1 MTTRELIYGLP
12 EYIREA
18 TENYRAAWKRAR
30 EEGKMGA
37 YETIRAEWYGYT
49 KALRDAGAISEQQR
63 KTLFIYGT
71 I

>member
-1 MTTRELIYGLP
+1 MVARPGGHEGRKDLTM
-12 EYIREA
+12 

-37 YETIRAEWYGYT
+37 YERIRAEWYGYT
-49 KALRDAGAISEQQR
+49 KALRDAGAITEQQR

-71 I
+71 V